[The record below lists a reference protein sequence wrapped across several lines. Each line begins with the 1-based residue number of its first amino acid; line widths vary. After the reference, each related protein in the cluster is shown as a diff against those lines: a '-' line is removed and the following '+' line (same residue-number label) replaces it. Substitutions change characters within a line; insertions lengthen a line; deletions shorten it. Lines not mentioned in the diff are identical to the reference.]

1 MHICRRKDVNPIPL
15 LHTLHQGKAAS
26 VEGKG
31 MEGYGQDCQERMGS
45 MSLLLLLEHMWEL
58 QRRRVGDRRMEGW
71 GVGGFFTLQTV
82 THLRGDCRLWRVET
96 NR

>member
-1 MHICRRKDVNPIPL
+1 MLTYIILL

-31 MEGYGQDCQERMGS
+31 MEGYGQERMGS
-45 MSLLLLLEHMWEL
+45 MSLLLLLLEHMWEL

-71 GVGGFFTLQTV
+71 GCGWLLYPADSDPLTRRLQTV
-82 THLRGDCRLWRVET
+82 ESGDEYR
-96 NR
+96 